1 MRPFQEPTVEELKA
15 RNEEL
20 ARLVAELTQKLEE
33 AGEAAKAASEA
44 KATFLSTVS
53 HELRTPLTSM
63 LGFTQLSKK
72 SLEEKIIP
80 TLSDDQPKAQRAA
93 QRIANNLEVVQ
104 AEGKRLTA
112 LINNLLD
119 LSKIES
125 GKAEWKIEVVHPFE
139 LLERAAIA
147 TAALVAEKPGL
158 KFVKHIEDNLPKVK
172 ADKERIIQVL
182 VNLISNAVKFTDEGQ
197 VKIGVK
203 TLPFPIISGP
213 SAHRRQLIFYVEDT
227 GIGIP
232 KEYQERI
239 FEKFQ
244 QVETAQS
251 GKPPGTG
258 LGLPIC
264 REIVAH
270 HKGKLW
276 LESEPGKG
284 STFAFT
290 VPV

>member
-1 MRPFQEPTVEELKA
+1 MRPFQEPTLEELKA
-15 RNEEL
+15 RNKEL
-20 ARLVAELTQKLEE
+20 ERLVEEMTQELEE
-33 AGEAAKAASEA
+33 ASAAAEAANEA

-63 LGFTQLSKK
+63 LGFTKLNKK
-72 SLEEKIIP
+72 SLEEKIFPAIP
-80 TLSDDQPKAQRAA
+80 KDQPKARKAA
-93 QRIANNLEVVQ
+93 QRIAKNLDVVKM
-104 AEGKRLTA
+104 EGERLTT
-112 LINNLLD
+112 LINDLLD

-125 GKAEWKIEVVHPFE
+125 GKVEWKIEVIHPSE
-139 LLERAAIA
+139 LIESALAATTSFFDHKPTIQLSKEIA
-147 TAALVAEKPGL
+147 
-158 KFVKHIEDNLPKVK
+158 HQLPQVRV
-172 ADKERIIQVL
+172 DKERMIQVL
-182 VNLISNAVKFTDEGQ
+182 INLISNAVKFTDEGQ

-203 TLPFPIISGP
+203 PLPFPIISGP
-213 SAHRRQLIFYVEDT
+213 SAHRKQLIFFLEDT

-232 KEYQERI
+232 EEYQEKI

-264 REIVAH
+264 REIVER

-276 LESEPGKG
+276 LESELGKG
-284 STFAFT
+284 SMFAFT